1 MQTNDAARILSA
13 IGHPIRLAIFR
24 LLVQSGPAG
33 LSAGDIAQAVDMVPS
48 SLSFHLKDLAKSD
61 LVIAKPA
68 GRFVMYAAN
77 FQVMSSLI
85 AFLTHD
91 CCGGNPCLPMTEPV
105 CQPQTTH
112 KA

>member
-91 CCGGNPCLPMTEPV
+91 CCGGNPCLPMTAPV